1 MPNID
6 LLLIR
11 TLTKRG
17 EQMLR
22 YIIGRVLQTIPVLI
36 GITVLVFG
44 MLHIIPGDPAKMI
57 VGLEAPKEVIDAVR
71 DDLGLNKPLHEQ
83 FYIFVKNIF
92 VGDLGTS
99 IRTGIPVTEELAKKF
114 PVTIAIAVGATL
126 FATIFGMLGGILAA
140 IKQNKLTDGIVMVFS
155 LLAVSTPSYF
165 LGLILI
171 LLFSLYLGWLPPFG
185 VSTPYH
191 YILPIITLGAQ
202 SMGLIAR
209 MTRSSM
215 LDVIRQD
222 YIRTAR
228 AKGLPERIVVY
239 VHGLKN
245 ALIPVITVVGL
256 RFGLLL
262 AGTILIEVVF
272 SIPGIGRYMVDAILM
287 RDYPVVQGSILFV
300 ATSFVFINIIVDIA
314 YKLVDPRIRYD

>member
-36 GITVLVFG
+36 GITILVFG

-57 VGLEAPKEVIDAVR
+57 VGLEAPKEVIEAVR

-114 PVTIAIAVGATL
+114 PVTIAIAIGATL
-126 FATIFGMLGGILAA
+126 FATVFGMLGGILAA
-140 IKQNKLTDGIVMVFS
+140 IRQNKLTDGVVMVLS

-165 LGLILI
+165 LGLILVRK
-171 LLFSLYLGWLPPFG
+171 S
-185 VSTPYH
+185 
-191 YILPIITLGAQ
+191 
-202 SMGLIAR
+202 
-209 MTRSSM
+209 
-215 LDVIRQD
+215 
-222 YIRTAR
+222 
-228 AKGLPERIVVY
+228 VV
-239 VHGLKN
+239 
-245 ALIPVITVVGL
+245 
-256 RFGLLL
+256 
-262 AGTILIEVVF
+262 
-272 SIPGIGRYMVDAILM
+272 
-287 RDYPVVQGSILFV
+287 
-300 ATSFVFINIIVDIA
+300 
-314 YKLVDPRIRYD
+314 